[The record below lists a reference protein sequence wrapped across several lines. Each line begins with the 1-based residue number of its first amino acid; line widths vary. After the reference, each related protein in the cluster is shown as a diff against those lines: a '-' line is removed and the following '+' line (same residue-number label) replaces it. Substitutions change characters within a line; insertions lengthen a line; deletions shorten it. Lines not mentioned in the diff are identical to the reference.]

1 MKSPLMILA
10 LLAFL
15 TATLAF
21 TLRENKPPSTGN
33 LSRLAHYNKVIRCSP
48 DWEALREW
56 LEETDIPPIPG
67 AGSYQWK
74 ISTRNDS
81 ARFYFN
87 QGINMYYSFHII
99 ESMASFKKAARFD
112 PDCAMLYWAQA
123 LAYGPNINDLG
134 YAASPAALEAI
145 RKAQSFSAGATR
157 IEQLLI
163 DAISVRYTA
172 DSADTNR
179 KQLNEGYTSK
189 MAALYKTF
197 PANAEVAALYAD
209 AMMIEHPWDL
219 WNVDGTPKPWTPRIR
234 EVLERALITTP
245 ENPGLNHYYIHVME
259 PSPFAAKALP
269 SADRLGNL
277 TPGLSHAVHM
287 PSHIYLRTGQ
297 YDKGV
302 TVNEKAVSSYQ
313 QSIPLYAPVTGADF
327 LYIIHNLHMQVNNAM
342 MGGRAA
348 IANRSTIDLV
358 NSIPADYLG
367 IPGAMGNLVQYVYM
381 TPVFTDIRFGN
392 WDHLIAIKEPP
403 AEQVYGRIIW
413 LFGRGMALA
422 HQQKFNEA
430 RDALLNIKDLSA
442 DPVLMIPFSPFS
454 PAIDGVHIAIELLRG
469 TIAILENNDQEA
481 IAAFQQAVN
490 TEKGMVYNEPRDWLL
505 NPRHYL
511 ANAYIRAGRF
521 TEAEKTLNDDLA
533 VNNENGWA
541 LFGYWQVLKAQHKTK
556 AAAQMKARFE
566 KAFRKA
572 DIKLNGPVF

>member
-1 MKSPLMILA
+1 MKSPLLILA
-10 LLAFL
+10 LLAFI

-21 TLRENKPPSTGN
+21 TLRENNPSPTGN
-33 LSRLAHYNKVIRCSP
+33 STRLAHYNKVIRCSP
-48 DWEALREW
+48 DWAAVREW
-56 LEETDIPPIPG
+56 LEEADIPPIPG
-67 AGSYQWK
+67 AGSYQWN

-134 YAASPAALEAI
+134 YAASPAALEAVH
-145 RKAQSFSAGATR
+145 KAQSLSAGATKL
-157 IEQLLI
+157 EQLLI
-163 DAISVRYTA
+163 DAMTVRYTA

-189 MAALYKTF
+189 MTALYKLF
-197 PANAEVAALYAD
+197 PSHAEVAALYAD
-209 AMMIEHPWDL
+209 AMMLEHPWDM
-219 WNVDGTPKPWTPRIR
+219 WNVNGTPKPWTPRIR

-259 PSPFAAKALP
+259 PSPEAAKALP
-269 SADRLGNL
+269 SADRLGKL
-277 TPGLSHAVHM
+277 TPGLSHTVHM

-302 TVNEKAVSSYQ
+302 SVNEAAVKNYRQ
-313 QSIPLYAPVTGADF
+313 IIPLYAPVTGADF

-342 MGGRAA
+342 MGGRSALSA
-348 IANRSTIDLV
+348 QSSIDLV
-358 NSIPADYLG
+358 NSIPADYLE

-381 TPVFTDIRFGN
+381 TPVFSDIRFGK
-392 WDHLIAIKEPP
+392 WDHLLEIKEPP
-403 AEQVYGRIIW
+403 SAQVYGRIIW

-430 RDALLNIKDLSA
+430 RDALLKIKDLSA
-442 DPVLMIPFSPFS
+442 DTVLMIPFTPFS
-454 PAIDGVHIAIELLRG
+454 PAIDGVHIAIDLLRG
-469 TIAILENNDQEA
+469 TIAFLENNYQEA
-481 IAAFQQAVN
+481 LEAFQQAVN
-490 TEKGMVYNEPRDWLL
+490 TEMGMVYNEPRDWLL
-505 NPRHYL
+505 SPRHYL

-541 LFGYWQVLKAQHKTK
+541 LFGYWQVFKAQHKTK
-556 AAAQMKARFE
+556 AAVQMKARYE
-566 KAFRKA
+566 KAFGKA
-572 DIKLNGPVF
+572 DIKLKGPVF